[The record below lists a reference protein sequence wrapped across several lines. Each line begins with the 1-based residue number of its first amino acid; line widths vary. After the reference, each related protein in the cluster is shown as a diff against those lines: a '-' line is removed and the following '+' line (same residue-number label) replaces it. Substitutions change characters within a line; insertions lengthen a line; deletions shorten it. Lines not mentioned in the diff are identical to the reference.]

1 MYDVADDVPF
11 HYARYPAACG
21 TEWMLVH
28 GPSLPRVLILGPL
41 LNEMNQT
48 RALLVDLA
56 RRLAAR
62 GIASALPDLPG
73 TGESLVPLCEVR
85 WTDWQQSAAAAADT
99 LSAEHG
105 SLPHIVS
112 LRGGNL
118 LDIACSAASRW
129 RFAAVTGAALLRP
142 LERVQ
147 RLAGDGQRAGDLVE
161 LGGFAMNA
169 ELVAALRAA
178 EPADVAEPV
187 RSLAYERP
195 GLPLWRRAEPGA
207 DPELAE
213 QLSSDIASW
222 VTSCER

>member
-1 MYDVADDVPF
+1 MAGDASF
-11 HYARYPAACG
+11 RYAPYPAACG
-21 TEWMLVH
+21 TEWMMIH
-28 GPSLPRVLILGPL
+28 GSSPPRVLILGPL

-56 RRLAAR
+56 RRLAER
-62 GIASALPDLPG
+62 GLASALPDLPG
-73 TGESLVPLCEVR
+73 TGESLTPLREVR
-85 WTDWQQSAAAAADT
+85 WTDWQQSAAAAADA
-99 LSAEHG
+99 LGAGYG

-112 LRGGNL
+112 IRGGSL
-118 LDIACSAASRW
+118 LDAACTSASRW

-147 RLAGDGQRAGDLVE
+147 RLAGDGQRTGDLVE

-178 EPADVAEPV
+178 EPADVAEPL
-187 RSLAYERP
+187 RSLAYDRP
-195 GLPLWRRAEPGA
+195 SLPLWRRAEPGA

-213 QLSSDIASW
+213 QLSSDIACW
-222 VTSCER
+222 VASCEG

>member
-1 MYDVADDVPF
+1 MAGDASF
-11 HYARYPAACG
+11 RYARYPAACG

-28 GPSLPRVLILGPL
+28 GSSRPRVLILGPL

-62 GIASALPDLPG
+62 GVASALPDLPG
-73 TGESLVPLCEVR
+73 TGESLTPLRELG
-85 WTDWQQSAAAAADT
+85 WDDWRRSAAAAADA
-99 LSAEHG
+99 LSAEQG
-105 SLPHIVS
+105 SPPHIVS
-112 LRGGNL
+112 LRGGSL
-118 LDIACSAASRW
+118 LDDACVAASRW
-129 RFAAVTGAALLRP
+129 RFAAVSGAALLRP

-147 RLAGDGQRAGDLVE
+147 RLAGDGQRTGDLVE
-161 LGGFAMNA
+161 LGGFAMGP

-178 EPADVAEPV
+178 EPAQVEGQL
-187 RSLAYERP
+187 RSLAHDRP

-213 QLSSDIASW
+213 QLSSDIACW
-222 VTSCER
+222 VAACEA